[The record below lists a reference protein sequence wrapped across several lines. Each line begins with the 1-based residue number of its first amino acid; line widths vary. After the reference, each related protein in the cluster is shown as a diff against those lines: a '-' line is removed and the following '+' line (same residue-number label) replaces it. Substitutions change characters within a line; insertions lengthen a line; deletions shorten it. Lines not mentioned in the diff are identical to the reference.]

1 MHVTL
6 HAIPPLMLSELTC
19 AIAAYQQSC
28 RYCFCQF
35 KLMLCA
41 ALLSRVELSMS
52 WSLNRCVLSL
62 CVHNDTSRSFSS
74 SYHDISV
81 STLLIVMR
89 HVALKAS
96 WIALMRYFSAHTWIH
111 TLIICEIHTP
121 NLIQRNVFQHCE
133 QIRVYQTCQILERA
147 LNVLSWD
154 VALTGTMLFS
164 KVTVE
169 WPFLN
174 LTWYTRYT
182 PHALCP
188 IDLTL

>member
-1 MHVTL
+1 
-6 HAIPPLMLSELTC
+6 
-19 AIAAYQQSC
+19 
-28 RYCFCQF
+28 
-35 KLMLCA
+35 MLCA
-41 ALLSRVELSMS
+41 WLFSHELSFAMS

-96 WIALMRYFSAHTWIH
+96 WIALMRYFSAHTWVH

-174 LTWYTRYT
+174 LTWLHTLYT

-188 IDLTL
+188 IDLDALTSWMVSNE

>member
-1 MHVTL
+1 
-6 HAIPPLMLSELTC
+6 MLSLRISNRAVIAFVNSNWCFALGSSLTSWVF
-19 AIAAYQQSC
+19 A
-28 RYCFCQF
+28 
-35 KLMLCA
+35 
-41 ALLSRVELSMS
+41 MS

-62 CVHNDTSRSFSS
+62 CVHNDTLRSFSS

-96 WIALMRYFSAHTWIH
+96 WIALMRYFSAHTWVH

-182 PHALCP
+182 PLMLSAQ
-188 IDLTL
+188 LTSTL